1 MYPPS
6 SLFHRHLLA
15 ASCLTALLGLSACQQ
30 EGPAEQ
36 AGKAIDHSAEKT
48 QESVD
53 QAIKKSDD
61 YLERSTENSKNTLE
75 NAGKKL
81 DQAAEHAEHKME
93 SLKDS
98 ALDKASD
105 ASASVDDAMIT
116 VAVKS
121 VLVSDLVLKAS
132 HIDVSTTNRVVT
144 LSGTV
149 DSEQS
154 LGRAL
159 ELAGSQKQVS
169 SVLSTLQVIAPR
181 GQ

>member
-1 MYPPS
+1 MYPRSFP
-6 SLFHRHLLA
+6 LHRHLLA

-36 AGKAIDHSAEKT
+36 AGKAVDQAAEKT

-61 YLERSTENSKNTLE
+61 YLERSTDSSKNTME

-81 DQAAEHAEHKME
+81 DQAAERAEQHLD
-93 SLKDS
+93 SLKG
-98 ALDKASD
+98 AVLDKASD
-105 ASASVDDAMIT
+105 ASVSVDDAVIT

-121 VLVSDLVLKAS
+121 LLANDLVLKAS
-132 HIDVSTTNRVVT
+132 HIEVTTTHHVVT

-159 ELAGSQKQVS
+159 ELSSSHKQVS
-169 SVLSTLQVIAPR
+169 SVLSTLQVVSPR

>member
-1 MYPPS
+1 MYPS
-6 SLFHRHLLA
+6 SPPLHRHLLA

-36 AGKAIDHSAEKT
+36 AGKAVDQAAEKT

-61 YLERSTENSKNTLE
+61 YLERSTDSSKNTLE

-81 DQAAEHAEHKME
+81 DQAAGRAEQHLDN
-93 SLKDS
+93 LKDS
-98 ALDKASD
+98 VLDKASD
-105 ASASVDDAMIT
+105 ASASVDDAVIT
-116 VAVKS
+116 LAVKS
-121 VLVSDLVLKAS
+121 LLANDLVLKAS
-132 HIDVSTTNRVVT
+132 HIEVTTTNRVVT
-144 LSGTV
+144 LSGSV

-159 ELAGSQKQVS
+159 ELSSSQKQVS
-169 SVLSTLQVIAPR
+169 SVLSTLQVVSPR